1 MSGRRIGG
9 RGRKEPP
16 PRERAG
22 KRGTERNF
30 PAGQR
35 RRRGAER
42 GSTPQPCAAPRP
54 AGAARPPPPPL
65 GIARPPR
72 GRKCGAPGKS
82 FSLYFAVFF
91 LTLLF
96 FYLYIFFNFF
106 TFFFLPSFLF
116 FFFPL
121 CLLIPVRTRKRSA
134 AGPTTSSATAAN
146 ASPPAP
152 AVPTGPGR
160 WIPTGALP
168 PAGDSRSHGEPRRKM
183 EGIEGSVLSCFSR
196 EVMGSLAQ
204 SYGLQSARGNESF
217 L

>member
-96 FYLYIFFNFF
+96 FYLYIFFQFF
-106 TFFFLPSFLF
+106 YFFFPSFLPF
-116 FFFPL
+116 FFFSPL
-121 CLLIPVRTRKRSA
+121 SFNPSANKEALCRRPYNEFCHRSQRVPPRPSRA
-134 AGPTTSSATAAN
+134 HGAGQVDPYGCATAGRGQPLARRT
-146 ASPPAP
+146 PPQN
-152 AVPTGPGR
+152 G
-160 WIPTGALP
+160 
-168 PAGDSRSHGEPRRKM
+168 GD
-183 EGIEGSVLSCFSR
+183 
-196 EVMGSLAQ
+196 
-204 SYGLQSARGNESF
+204 
-217 L
+217 